1 MLLTVP
7 EVGISCTSS
16 ASIYGKGCGM
26 SVDTESERWLFPLHY
41 IGLVESMISAR
52 HGDTS
57 QVYTCIGLTREAIQ
71 QQPDRL
77 LTLSQFKSL
86 ISLCIDNLRLNS
98 ELRFEQILHYL
109 PVTAHGLIGMACMT
123 ADTMGEALDM
133 ALRYFPLLLPAF
145 ELSRE
150 DLSHEAHI
158 YIKRNHDFGSTAN
171 ELLTELIVG
180 SIGRMAQFASGTK
193 LNLQGAV
200 KFRMKVQ
207 FSHPST
213 ESLDR
218 FAAHFGSPV
227 MFDGLE
233 NKFVV
238 AREVL
243 DQPVLTSNAATRMTL
258 EALLDQ
264 QMQARPKQFLMSRRV
279 RAMLKQA
286 LLNGQV
292 LSAAEI
298 ASELAMSVRTL
309 SRRLSDDGVSL
320 SSLIEEV
327 RIERADL
334 LLTSSDL
341 PLIKMSQ
348 QLGYSDIYAFS
359 RAFKRV
365 KGYTPS
371 ELRKNLLD
379 AN

>member
-1 MLLTVP
+1 
-7 EVGISCTSS
+7 
-16 ASIYGKGCGM
+16 M

-41 IGLVESMISAR
+41 IDLVESMISAR
-52 HGDTS
+52 QGDTS
-57 QVYTCIGLTREAIQ
+57 QVYTTIGLTREVIQ

-77 LTLSQFKSL
+77 LTLSQFKNL
-86 ISLCIDNLRLNS
+86 ISLCIDNLRLNG

-123 ADTMGEALDM
+123 ADTMGDALDM

-158 YIKRNHDFGSTAN
+158 NIKRNHDFGSPAN

-200 KFRMKVQ
+200 KFRMKIQ

-213 ESLDR
+213 ESLDG
-218 FAAHFGSPV
+218 FAAHFGFPV
-227 MFDGLE
+227 MFDSLE
-233 NKFVV
+233 NKFIVS
-238 AREVL
+238 REVL

-264 QMQARPKQFLMSRRV
+264 QMQARPQQFLMSRRV

-286 LLNGQV
+286 LLNGHV
-292 LSAAEI
+292 LSATEI

-309 SRRLSDDGVSL
+309 SRRLGDDGVSL

-348 QLGYSDIYAFS
+348 QLGYSDISAFS